1 MVQKDNAREIIAELV
16 ARFAEQ
22 IDSYKHSDYNET
34 QTRRDFIDPFFK
46 ALGWDIDN
54 QNGYAEAYREV
65 IHEDKIKISGAT
77 KAPDYSF
84 RLAGGKRLFFVE
96 AKKPSIAV
104 KDDILPAYQ
113 IRRYGWSAKH
123 PISIITDFEEFA
135 IYDCTKKPNPNDK
148 ASVARIKYFT
158 FEDYL
163 NEFDFLWETFSKERV
178 LKGSFDK
185 FVLSDTNK
193 KGTTTVDK
201 EFLSSL
207 DRWRTDLAVNISKQ
221 NQQLNEDELNFV
233 VQQTIDRIIFLRI
246 AEDRHIEPYGSL
258 KELRPTR
265 RLLQKHL

>member
-1 MVQKDNAREIIAELV
+1 VQKDNAREIIAELV

-22 IDSYKHSDYNET
+22 
-34 QTRRDFIDPFFK
+34 IDPFFK

-65 IHEDKIKISGAT
+65 IHEDKIKISGVT

-135 IYDCTKKPNPNDK
+135 IYDCTQKPNPNDK

-158 FEDYL
+158 YGIPDNVRLTIPIVF
-163 NEFDFLWETFSKERV
+163 
-178 LKGSFDK
+178 
-185 FVLSDTNK
+185 
-193 KGTTTVDK
+193 
-201 EFLSSL
+201 
-207 DRWRTDLAVNISKQ
+207 
-221 NQQLNEDELNFV
+221 QLN
-233 VQQTIDRIIFLRI
+233 
-246 AEDRHIEPYGSL
+246 
-258 KELRPTR
+258 
-265 RLLQKHL
+265 